1 LLFVSNPPRRF
12 LELGPGTRCSRLGW
26 LPSPQPLWRVGGG
39 GRRWSLSRRPRQLSP
54 LAKRPGNRKEPQ
66 HVATAA
72 QSYKRLPP
80 SRLVRLGW
88 AESPVNLTKTEGVVG
103 SLSDIRTIKKI
114 DAKWL
119 LRRRVGDNRLA
130 RMNKSG
136 WRIERQP
143 AHHCIGAASV
153 DLNKENGEC
162 SWRMQRRKSLI
173 ELSQRN

>member
-1 LLFVSNPPRRF
+1 
-12 LELGPGTRCSRLGW
+12 
-26 LPSPQPLWRVGGG
+26 
-39 GRRWSLSRRPRQLSP
+39 
-54 LAKRPGNRKEPQ
+54 
-66 HVATAA
+66 
-72 QSYKRLPP
+72 
-80 SRLVRLGW
+80 VRLGW

-153 DLNKENGEC
+153 DLNKENGANAEAKK
-162 SWRMQRRKSLI
+162 SNRIVSKKLNAWWRFPVIKGDKKSH
-173 ELSQRN
+173 

>member
-1 LLFVSNPPRRF
+1 
-12 LELGPGTRCSRLGW
+12 
-26 LPSPQPLWRVGGG
+26 
-39 GRRWSLSRRPRQLSP
+39 
-54 LAKRPGNRKEPQ
+54 
-66 HVATAA
+66 
-72 QSYKRLPP
+72 
-80 SRLVRLGW
+80 
-88 AESPVNLTKTEGVVG
+88 VNLTKTEGVVG